1 MSLINKIDDAVM
13 NLMKEKGQNYK
24 SSGKGKEMRDTDDIK
39 SLRETNS
46 CYQVA
51 T

>member
-1 MSLINKIDDAVM
+1 MSIINKIDNSLM

-24 SSGKGKEMRDTDDIK
+24 SSGKGKEMRDTEDIK
-39 SLRETNS
+39 SLKETNS
-46 CYQVA
+46 CYQMA